1 MKTLLIIIFF
11 TSLIF
16 AQTEKLRVIT
26 INVWSGLDYDGT
38 FKMGEYESEERRGE
52 RFKILLSEIRKIS
65 PDIIFL
71 QEANPIDK
79 YAERLADLLSFD
91 EIHQICNAGIKLGP
105 LGIPSNL
112 KEGIAI
118 LANPKLK
125 LSYFDTW
132 KLSGSFGLFGDFIS
146 IHFSESNFAI
156 IGKIIIDGSPL
167 YLINTHLYANVPSDS
182 LIQIKYENYC
192 KQNSVSG
199 MEFSEVMKAWNET
212 IQIKKSEFEE
222 LSENIKELRSD
233 YPYIIGGDFN
243 TASTNN
249 ELKSFLRENNLADT
263 YLKNSDSKNY
273 TWFPA
278 KNENVT
284 FSTNLKNVSGNK
296 LKGYDLINA
305 FYDSVP
311 RRIDYLLLDHYFND
325 TDIEN
330 YKIIFDSA
338 SNGIHTSD
346 HFGVLSQINISN
358 ALKNSPKEF
367 DYLIPSE
374 DHTIEP
380 LPIISY
386 DTDVG
391 FGYGAKA
398 FFLNL
403 LKYNESFD
411 ITLFNSTKGER
422 WYRFVF
428 SLPDFEL
435 RQGKIYSIAFD
446 LIVDYDK
453 YIRNS
458 FFGTGNK
465 SNYNNLEEYT
475 KEPLE
480 IDLNLSRGFSNNI
493 VGQFGLKFKTIRNFN
508 FSDSSKLLLQPS
520 ELSSSKANFSSLN
533 LSFRYDTRNS
543 FINPSSGLVLLGET
557 EYAPNLSFT
566 NTSFSRYAGWLQY
579 YSILF
584 YPNTIFAFRA
594 GLQTITGNNLPVQV
608 LLPIG
613 GNNTLRG
620 YRQDRFLDKTAALLN
635 AELRFPILWRFGGI
649 VGFDAG
655 KVWQSI
661 SLMDIKNW
669 PNNPVLGLRFYMDT
683 FLIRLDVGLGKETT
697 GFYFNFGQIF

>member
-1 MKTLLIIIFF
+1 LKTLLIIIFF